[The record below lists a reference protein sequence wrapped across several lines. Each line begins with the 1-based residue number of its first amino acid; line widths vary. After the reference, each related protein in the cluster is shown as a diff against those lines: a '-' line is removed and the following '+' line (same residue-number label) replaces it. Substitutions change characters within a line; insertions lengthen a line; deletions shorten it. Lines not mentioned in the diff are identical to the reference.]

1 MNFLTVANFSLL
13 VENVDPTCTQQ
24 EIEDFFQLS
33 SIKLLNGKIDSLRII
48 NCFKIKSYH
57 TTFDEKNEILEK
69 IYKVKKK
76 MYLILLEAH
85 PPPPIDPHPCPK
97 TYKKRFSTNQIK
109 KYQPLIL
116 SYEDRFHELD
126 THLKRIENAF
136 LLDQK
141 SQIKTDKVIITL
153 ENQQDA

>member
-33 SIKLLNGKIDSLRII
+33 SIKLLNRKIDSLRII
-48 NCFKIKSYH
+48 NCYKIKSYH

-69 IYKVKKK
+69 IDKVEKK
-76 MYLILLEAH
+76 MYLIMLEA
-85 PPPPIDPHPCPK
+85 PPPLDPHPFPK